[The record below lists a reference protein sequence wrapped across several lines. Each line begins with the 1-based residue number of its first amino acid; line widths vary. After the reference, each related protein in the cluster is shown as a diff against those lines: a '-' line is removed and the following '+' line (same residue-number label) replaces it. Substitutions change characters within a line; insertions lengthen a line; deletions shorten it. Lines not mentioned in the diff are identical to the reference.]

1 MTQLSCIFE
10 AGHYTERDGTTKGD
24 YNYTKN
30 PTKHPVDLPP
40 LTLGQLKNFLISI
53 FEFIDFHEAETS
65 VLKVSSPS
73 GSRPSNPEVFSLSK
87 VNKLKNLDR
96 KFFRAARKVV
106 ADQQNTIY
114 DIFRTTKNMTDG

>member
-40 LTLGQLKNFLISI
+40 LTLGHLKNFLISI
-53 FEFIDFHEAETS
+53 FEFIDFLEAENLGIKG
-65 VLKVSSPS
+65 LKPFRLSTFK
-73 GSRPSNPEVFSLSK
+73 SRGFQPLES
-87 VNKLKNLDR
+87 
-96 KFFRAARKVV
+96 
-106 ADQQNTIY
+106 Q
-114 DIFRTTKNMTDG
+114 